1 MTGCAWIA
9 AGMETTKADIDTC
22 RDIFRAIRGER
33 EIIVPMEVSEGV
45 LGLENR
51 ANEAI
56 LSMICSVAVFHG
68 HEVATKEDAERA
80 LKIYRD
86 IGEHSINKLTKAEKD
101 LLKALLLDKFYRGN
115 KYMATAEELAD
126 VLGKSRSAIT
136 LTWRG
141 RNTNEE
147 HKSYGLSSKVPGLD
161 TETITATK
169 TVGDSVIRNTE
180 QRKVFYYVFNGSP
193 LDTAAVKQK
202 YMS

>member
-9 AGMETTKADIDTC
+9 AGMETTNADTDTC
-22 RDIFRAIRGER
+22 KDIFRAIRGER
-33 EIIVPMEVSEGV
+33 EIIVPLEVSEGV

-51 ANEAI
+51 ANEVI
-56 LSMICSVAVFHG
+56 LSMICAVAVFHG
-68 HEVATKEDAERA
+68 HEVATKEDAEKA

-101 LLKALLLDKFYRGN
+101 LLKALLRDEFFMG
-115 KYMATAEELAD
+115 KYMATAEELAE

-141 RNTNEE
+141 RNVNEE

-169 TVGDSVIRNTE
+169 AVGDSVIRNTE
-180 QRKVFYYVFNGSP
+180 QRNVFYYVFNGSK
-193 LDTAAVKQK
+193 LDAAVVRQK
-202 YMS
+202 YLA